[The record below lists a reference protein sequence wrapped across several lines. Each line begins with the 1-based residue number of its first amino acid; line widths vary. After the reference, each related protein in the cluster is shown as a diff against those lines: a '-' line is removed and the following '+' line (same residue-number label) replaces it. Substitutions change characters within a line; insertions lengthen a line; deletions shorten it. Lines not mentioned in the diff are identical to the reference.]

1 MRRPVE
7 RGFLAVLFVSRWLLA
22 PFLVGLALC
31 LFLLLYRF
39 FANFY
44 DLAVELPKLS
54 WHDLIVGVLNM
65 IDIALT
71 ANLILIVIFSG
82 YENFIRRTDAD
93 ERSNWPEGLTA
104 IDFVALKQRLMGS
117 IAAIAAVDALAWYL
131 DLEKEADNSKLGWV
145 IGFPLMFVVAM
156 LLLAIAD
163 RVGQDADNKAG

>member
-44 DLAVELPKLS
+44 ELAVELPKS
-54 WHDLIVGVLNM
+54 TWHDLIVGVLNM

-131 DLEKEADNSKLGWV
+131 DLEKEADSAKLGWV

-163 RVGQDADNKAG
+163 RVGQDAANKTG